1 METPLYNGKNV
12 FHHNKSSFRSRG
24 MQNEPLSDISLICM
38 RTTSAIRFICQ
49 KNGIQILNYLDD
61 LAGCEEEHY
70 CNFAFD
76 FLGKLLQ
83 DCENSSD
90 NIMETP
96 LYNGKK
102 VFHHNKSSF
111 RSRGMQND
119 PLSDISLQHL
129 GILFYKVV

>member
-1 METPLYNGKNV
+1 
-12 FHHNKSSFRSRG
+12 
-24 MQNEPLSDISLICM
+24 MQNEPLSDISLSQFNKREIKILPGFTHL

-83 DCENSSD
+83 DCGIEESVDKACPPSD
-90 NIMETP
+90 PSTYNP
-96 LYNGKK
+96 LN
-102 VFHHNKSSF
+102 VC
-111 RSRGMQND
+111 
-119 PLSDISLQHL
+119 HL
-129 GILFYKVV
+129 DR